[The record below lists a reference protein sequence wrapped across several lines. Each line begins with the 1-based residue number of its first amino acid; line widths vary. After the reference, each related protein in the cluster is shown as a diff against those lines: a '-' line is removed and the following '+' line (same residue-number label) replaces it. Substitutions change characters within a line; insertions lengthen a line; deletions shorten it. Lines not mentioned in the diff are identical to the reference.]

1 MNKNETIFIFGL
13 GLIGRQRLDACL
25 SYGIKPHDI
34 IAYDPNLFSL
44 NLEGNEN
51 YAGVNFLSNLD
62 MASDF
67 TTDRAI
73 VAVPHDFSGPI
84 VQNLLNR
91 GAKVLLEKPLGRNL
105 EEAES
110 LAMHKNADQLSLG
123 FNYRFMPGIMKLKE
137 VLNNGELGNV
147 STLRLELGHGGAPK
161 DLNSWKIDPIRSGGG
176 VTLDPGIHLVDL
188 LIYLFSAS
196 ENIFR
201 ISGKTEWN
209 GFWKTGIEE
218 SLNLIGYL
226 GDVPFNMTTSIVAWR
241 TRFSVEAIGTD
252 GYFEVDGRGR
262 SDGPQRITEGTRW
275 GWLSAASQKESEV
288 VSEVATFDNS
298 LIDETYA
305 WLRGSKEVCTII
317 QALEGMKIYAKIKEF
332 RNES

>member
-1 MNKNETIFIFGL
+1 LNKNETIIIFGL
-13 GLIGRQRLDACL
+13 GLIGRQRLDACVR
-25 SYGIKPHDI
+25 YGIKPSNI
-34 IAYDPNLFSL
+34 FAYDPNIFALG
-44 NLEGNEN
+44 LEGNRN
-51 YAGVNFLSNLD
+51 YTGVNFLSKLD

-73 VAVPHDFSGPI
+73 VAVPHDLSGPI
-84 VQNLLNR
+84 VKNLLNR
-91 GAKVLLEKPLGRNL
+91 GTKVLLEKPLGRNL

-110 LAMHKNADQLSLG
+110 LATHKKADRLSLG

-137 VLNNGELGNV
+137 ALDNGQLGNL

-196 ENIFR
+196 ESTLK
-201 ISGKTEWN
+201 ISGKTEWK
-209 GFWKTGIEE
+209 GFWKTGVEE
-218 SLNLIGYL
+218 SLNLIGYS
-226 GDVPFNMTTSIVAWR
+226 GDMPFNMTASIVAWR
-241 TRFSVEAIGTD
+241 TRFSIEVIGTE

-288 VSEVATFDNS
+288 VSEVAKLDNS
-298 LIDETYA
+298 LINETHA

-332 RNES
+332 RHEL